1 MKKILSIISLVL
13 CLQAVAQNFEKSY
26 PYWDE
31 GEIWAAIP
39 DNGGYSAIGFG
50 RIGAEYQMFIIKT
63 DLYGDT
69 LQVKRVDAGNY
80 GPGHLRAFA
89 TDQEGNHYIAP
100 GTSSTIDLMKFSPD
114 WELIWTKL
122 FSPRIWIK
130 NIIPSHDG
138 NLLMQTGFTSSQL
151 LKTDPDANI
160 LWASDMI
167 SYSTFTTIRS
177 IIEKDNGEILVFITC
192 DGMGDSFLVESK
204 IYKFSASGELLS
216 TGFVDTGDG
225 YIMVLSNAFLK
236 GNEIFGLICSRSTN
250 CSLAQYLP
258 DGTVISEN
266 PIIVPYP
273 YFVNHFIFS
282 ADSSIVAINHYIPT
296 DMPNTFLYGLSSSGD
311 SLWIKTYGNGNRT
324 TNFDIRLCPDGGY
337 LISGFLKIKGTNE
350 NIPYLIKTDNN
361 GNTGNVGMNENL
373 KQTGLKVYPNPASGY
388 VVFEGKNIKTGV
400 ISVSDIYGREVAK
413 VPLTGGK
420 TVWDTK
426 GVQPGVYLYTI
437 EDSSFLTAGK
447 IVIER

>member
-13 CLQAVAQNFEKSY
+13 CLQAVSQNFEKTY

-50 RIGAEYQMFIIKT
+50 RKGAEYLMFIIKT

-80 GPGHLRAFA
+80 GPGYIRAIA

-114 WELIWTKL
+114 WELLWTKL

-167 SYSTFTTIRS
+167 SYSTFTTVRS
-177 IIEKDNGEILVFITC
+177 IIEKDNGDILVFITH
-192 DGMGDSFLVESK
+192 DGFGDYFLVESN
-204 IYKFSASGELLS
+204 IYTFSASGELLS
-216 TGFVDTGDG
+216 TGFVDTGYG
-225 YIMVLSNAFLK
+225 SGMVLSNAFLK
-236 GNEIFGLICSRSTN
+236 GNEIFGLICSISTN

-258 DGTVISEN
+258 DGSVISEN

-311 SLWIKTYGNGNRT
+311 SLWIKTYGNENRT
-324 TNFDIRLCPDGGY
+324 TNFDIRLCPDGGF
-337 LISGFLKIKGTNE
+337 LISGCLNIKGTDE
-350 NIPYLIKTDNN
+350 NIPYLIKTDNM
-361 GNTGNVGMNENL
+361 GNTGNVGINESP
-373 KQTGLKVYPNPASGY
+373 KQFGLKVYPNPA
-388 VVFEGKNIKTGV
+388 VDRIVFE
-400 ISVSDIYGREVAK
+400 SSEPIYGIISILDMSGRKIANIRTTGLKTEWN
-413 VPLTGGK
+413 TGGLK
-420 TVWDTK
+420 
-426 GVQPGVYLYTI
+426 PGVYFYKI
-437 EDSSFLTAGK
+437 ENKGDIPTGK
-447 IVIER
+447 LIIGL